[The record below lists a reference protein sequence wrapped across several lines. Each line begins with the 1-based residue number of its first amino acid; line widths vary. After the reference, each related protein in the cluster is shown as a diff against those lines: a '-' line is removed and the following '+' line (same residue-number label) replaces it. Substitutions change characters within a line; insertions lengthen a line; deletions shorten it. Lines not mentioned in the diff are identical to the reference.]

1 VGQLSQIYL
10 YDIYFNHS
18 GAISLAKSCAMSD
31 MPRQHTCVG
40 TLFIM
45 FWYVLIL
52 SDTYWC
58 HMLVKEEQLSWDL
71 SQGTM
76 FVTISG

>member
-1 VGQLSQIYL
+1 MDLIRKWAKKGWCIWVFIWAKPNYLVKNIPCHVGQLSQIYL

-31 MPRQHTCVG
+31 MPRQHTRVG

-45 FWYVLIL
+45 F
-52 SDTYWC
+52 
-58 HMLVKEEQLSWDL
+58 
-71 SQGTM
+71 
-76 FVTISG
+76 